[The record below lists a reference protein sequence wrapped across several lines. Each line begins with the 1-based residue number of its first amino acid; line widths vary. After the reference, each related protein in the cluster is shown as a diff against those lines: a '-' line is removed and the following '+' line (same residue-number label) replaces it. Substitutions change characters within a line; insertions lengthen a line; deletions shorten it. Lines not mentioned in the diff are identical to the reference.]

1 MGQVIKRIRD
11 LFYRKRTLDES
22 EVEVLR
28 NDFQARYHF
37 FKLLLNANNKALE
50 VMSEMEDALRGDRPF
65 GITYVR
71 ALCTTVSTNVW
82 QIINNLNQLAQ
93 GKYGELNNR
102 FKDIQQNINPFIK
115 PTHHPM
121 EGSLTLSLKEIDKG
135 FADQVGSKM
144 ANLGEIRNNVHLKI
158 SNGFAITAE
167 AYRRFMEHSDVQQEI
182 SRRFQTTDRDRID
195 QLYGLS
201 AGIQQLIIQSPLPPD
216 LEEAISEQ
224 YRNLEK
230 EEGNNVTVV
239 MRSSALGE
247 DFAETSFAGQYRSA
261 LNVSGENIHQVY
273 KEIVA
278 SKYSLQAMIYRLNR
292 GIRSEDVAM
301 CVGCMTMVKAVSGG
315 VTYSRNPIDVRDDSV
330 YINSVWGLPKTV
342 VDGSAASDLFV
353 VSRGTPLK
361 IVKRDIPIKSQSFV
375 CYPEEGVCRLDL
387 TGEKDKLPSLTDKQA
402 LELARIAIMIEDYY
416 GLPQDIEWAVNEDGE
431 IIVLQCRPLRQ
442 ISVQESKDK
451 YVHEADDDTIIFKG
465 GVTASP
471 GIAAGPAFLA
481 RKDVDVLRFPQG
493 AILVT
498 AQALPRWATVLSRA
512 SALISEHGST
522 AGHLANVS
530 REFDVP
536 ALFGVEGALD
546 TLENGQM
553 ITVDA
558 DAQKIYKGRIER
570 LLDAKRPRKILMEGS
585 PVLEALRSAAQ
596 YITPLNLLDPASP
609 NFRPRNCTTFH
620 DITRYCHEKVVEEM
634 FQFGKTHHFP
644 ERSSKQLFCE
654 VPMQW
659 WILNLDDGFREEVQG
674 KYVRLE
680 DIVSI
685 PMLALWDGIAA
696 IPWEGPPPVDGKG
709 LMSVMFEATTNRA
722 LTTGVKS
729 NYANRNYFMISKNYC
744 NLSSRLGFHFS
755 TIEALVS
762 ERPSENYISFQFK
775 GGAANFQRRLQR
787 VIFIKEILERYEFRV
802 IIRKDNLSARV
813 EDREMEYMKKRLMVL
828 GYLTIHTRQLDMIM
842 SRDASVSHYRAKIF
856 NDIDQILG
864 LTRQN
869 IDIS

>member
-1 MGQVIKRIRD
+1 MGQVIKRIKD
-11 LFYRKRTLDES
+11 ILYRKKTLDDS
-22 EVEVLR
+22 EVEELR
-28 NDFQARYHF
+28 NAFQARYHF

-50 VMSEMEDALRGDRPF
+50 VMTEMEEALRGDRPF
-65 GITYVR
+65 GMTYVR
-71 ALCTTVSTNVW
+71 ALCTTISTNVW
-82 QIINNLNQLAQ
+82 QIVKNLNELAR
-93 GKYGELNNR
+93 GKYDELNSR

-115 PTHHPM
+115 PTPHPN

-144 ANLGEIRNNVHLKI
+144 ANLGEIRNNVHLPI

-167 AYRRFMEHSDVQQEI
+167 AYRRFMEHNDLQQEI

-201 AGIQQLIIQSPLPPD
+201 AGIQQLIIQSSLPQD

-224 YRNLEK
+224 YGRLEQEDGK
-230 EEGNNVTVV
+230 GITVV

-261 LNVSGENIHQVY
+261 LNISGENIHQVY

-278 SKYSLQAMIYRLNR
+278 SKYSLQAMTYRFNR

-315 VTYSRNPIDVRDDSV
+315 VTYSRNPIDVRDDSIF
-330 YINSVWGLPKTV
+330 INSVWGLPKTV

-353 VSRGTPLK
+353 VARANPLK
-361 IVKRDIPIKSQSFV
+361 IVRRDIPVKRQSFV
-375 CYPEEGVCRLDL
+375 CYPEEGVCRLDM
-387 TGEKDKLPSLTDKQA
+387 TGEKDSLASLTDDQV
-402 LELARIAIMIEDYY
+402 LEIARMAILIEDGY
-416 GLPQDIEWAVNEDGE
+416 GLPQDIEWAVKEDGS

-442 ISVQESKDK
+442 SAVQNSMDK
-451 YVHEADDDTIIFKG
+451 FVHEADDDSIIFRG

-471 GIAAGPAFLA
+471 GVAAGPVFLA
-481 RKDVDVLRFPQG
+481 KKDMDVLRFPQG
-493 AILVT
+493 AILVIS
-498 AQALPRWATVLSRA
+498 QALPRWASVLNHA
-512 SALISEHGST
+512 AAVISEHGST

-536 ALFGVEGALD
+536 AMFGVEGALD
-546 TLENGQM
+546 TLEEGQT

-570 LLDAKRPRKILMEGS
+570 ILDTKRPKKMLMEGS
-585 PVLEALRSAAQ
+585 PVLEALRGAAQ
-596 YITPLNLLDPASP
+596 HITPLNLLDPAAP
-609 NFRPRNCTTFH
+609 NFRPRHCTTFH
-620 DITRYCHEKVVEEM
+620 DITRFCHEKVVEEM

-659 WILNLDDGFREEVQG
+659 WILNLDDGFKQEIEG
-674 KYVRLE
+674 KYVRLD

-685 PMLALWDGIAA
+685 PMLALWDGIAS

-722 LTTGVKS
+722 LTPGLKS

-755 TIEALVS
+755 TIETLVS
-762 ERPSENYISFQFK
+762 ERPTENYISFQFK
-775 GGAANFQRRLQR
+775 GGAANYQRRQQR
-787 VIFIKEILERYEFRV
+787 IVFIKEILERYDFRV
-802 IIRKDNLSARV
+802 KIRKDNLIARI
-813 EDREMEYMKKRLMVL
+813 EDREMEFMKKRLMVL

-842 SRDASVSHYRAKIF
+842 SRDASVNHYRTKIF
-856 NDIDQILG
+856 KDIDQILG

-869 IDIS
+869 FEIS